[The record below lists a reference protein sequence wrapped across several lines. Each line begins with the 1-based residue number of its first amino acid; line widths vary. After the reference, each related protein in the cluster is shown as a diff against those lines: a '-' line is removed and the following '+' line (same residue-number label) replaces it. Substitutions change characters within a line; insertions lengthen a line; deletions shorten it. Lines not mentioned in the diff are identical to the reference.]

1 MRFLSIFLIVLF
13 LPTGVAAKPNLK
25 KASREACSCLKGT
38 YKETTSLGRQVLTA
52 QKKGDT
58 EQMAALQDDLL
69 AVAGKVTGCFEA
81 LEEKFPEIAVD
92 PELMQELLNLTQER
106 CPPPEIR

>member
-38 YKETTSLGRQVLTA
+38 YKETTTIARQLLIA

-58 EQMAALQDDLL
+58 EQMAALQGDVLTVTD
-69 AVAGKVTGCFEA
+69 KVTGCFEA
-81 LEEKFPEIAVD
+81 LEEKFPAIAVD
-92 PELMQELLNLTQER
+92 TELMQEL
-106 CPPPEIR
+106 